1 MHRAREGDEQRALDL
16 ISSGSF
22 GPELEALASELRRS
36 LERSQRV
43 HGARRDARLRD
54 ARGLL
59 ATLYLDEDDGL
70 ERLGRDP
77 GRALATIRRLRLEFS
92 DLAPVV
98 EAAGRL
104 EQLEAAL
111 TNPGGKPTLADYEA
125 AFGEGVP
132 RFLDGDTVELRY
144 WFEGT
149 EVPGFQLEGWTP
161 DGLHWVSP
169 ADIVDDQDL
178 VARQAPRLVL
188 RRPMD
193 VTRGDL
199 VVEFD
204 FVEPHG
210 VATERLVL
218 ASVAGFHLALRTG
231 EGEARSEWAV
241 STEGPAEALADLRSN
256 PERIS
261 GRLLDAGGT
270 YRLRIEVSQQTGR
283 MLVLMGSLDPRG
295 DDVEYREIV
304 QDRLSPPRGRLGS
317 AGVSLRAME
326 SLRLSSIWVR
336 GER

>member
-1 MHRAREGDEQRALDL
+1 MEFQIVQAFFMLGFVAMAAGALWFFMERNDL
-16 ISSGSF
+16 K
-22 GPELEALASELRRS
+22 PELRP
-36 LERSQRV
+36 V
-43 HGARRDARLRD
+43 
-54 ARGLL
+54 
-59 ATLYLDEDDGL
+59 ATYAAVIAFVAAVLYYVMTTVVQFP
-70 ERLGRDP
+70 LGDI
-77 GRALATIRRLRLEFS
+77 G
-92 DLAPVV
+92 V
-98 EAAGRL
+98 EAIR
-104 EQLEAAL
+104 
-111 TNPGGKPTLADYEA
+111 
-125 AFGEGVP
+125 
-132 RFLDGDTVELRY
+132 DTVELRY